1 MRNTKTN
8 RFILLLTLTSILL
21 APNCATLTRRS
32 KQRIPVTSS
41 PAGATVIVNGV
52 RQGVTPLELRLAR
65 KKKGQVIRI
74 ESPGHNPVEIQ
85 LKRKASSGYVWADG
99 LLGGIVGGVLALV
112 IYPSPP
118 GDGVKPDDDMA
129 INAVIAMGW
138 TLGAG
143 VSFLVDLIT
152 GSAGYALRPADLTV
166 TLTKA
171 NGTPRVDTMVVDS
184 VDFRDIKWIRVRR
197 D

>member
-1 MRNTKTN
+1 MKKIPSLVSS
-8 RFILLLTLTSILL
+8 FLILFSILL
-21 APNCATLTRRS
+21 TPDCATITRRS
-32 KQRIPVTSS
+32 KQRIPVTSD
-41 PAGATVIVNGV
+41 PVGATVIVNGV
-52 RQGVTPLELRLAR
+52 QQGITPLEIRLAR
-65 KKKGQVIRI
+65 KEKAQVIRI
-74 ESPGHNPVEIQ
+74 ESPGYNPVEIQ
-85 LKRKASSGYVWADG
+85 LKRKVSSGYVWADG

-118 GDGVKPDDDMA
+118 GDGVRPDDDMA

-152 GSAGYALRPADLTV
+152 GRAGYALRPTNLTV

-171 NGTPRVDTMVVDS
+171 NGTPRVDTMVVDF
-184 VDFRDIKWIRVRR
+184 VDFRDIRWIRVQR